1 MGVLPEK
8 RIETFYSFRTE
19 DEEKASRSFFV
30 VAEMERTAKTS
41 VATIH
46 SAGSMKSLVV
56 ELVDRKEK
64 RKECLPGNF
73 WHIVNGCCVGIQEPL
88 V

>member
-1 MGVLPEK
+1 MPEK

-56 ELVDRKEK
+56 ELVDPSRKEK
-64 RKECLPGNF
+64 KECLPGNF
-73 WHIVNGCCVGIQEPL
+73 WHRVNGCCVGNQEPL